1 MNHSPSKYSTISRQL
16 PSSSAQKGL
25 SHSLLQWPAGV
36 KSVSSTASKNAEWSQ
51 PAIIYLTPVTAFSHK
66 DNTGPQAF
74 RLGDLTLKDCR
85 DRIVEIHNAPADP
98 ERV

>member
-1 MNHSPSKYSTISRQL
+1 L
-16 PSSSAQKGL
+16 
-25 SHSLLQWPAGV
+25 
-36 KSVSSTASKNAEWSQ
+36 SQ